1 MLDISARNGKNRAGF
16 YPLPFSA
23 LIFHGMLNDADD
35 GLDSLT
41 RARLTFARVSRRA
54 QRCRNK
60 GCARRRFCLAPSGH
74 MTNPTAACPIMSEE
88 EREVIGAGL
97 RQHMEAMRKFFIAS
111 DDIWRAQ
118 VDALPKKLRDEVY
131 AASRAQSAAMRQ
143 EDRIPHIPLWDWL
156 WTAIEG
162 DRMTSPTA
170 RDAIKASAEILAR
183 YGRRATLP

>member
-1 MLDISARNGKNRAGF
+1 
-16 YPLPFSA
+16 
-23 LIFHGMLNDADD
+23 
-35 GLDSLT
+35 
-41 RARLTFARVSRRA
+41 
-54 QRCRNK
+54 
-60 GCARRRFCLAPSGH
+60 

-183 YGRRATLP
+183 YGRRATPPLTPLRKGEGERTAPQRRHPASPEHRSRRTPQENRSGP